1 MGQEYIL
8 HPQLFESHV
17 SFLSSNS
24 MTAKSIDTNTM
35 FASAVSASHV
45 YSTDFSSGVPGVSS
59 IFTGVFYGWGW
70 ELEGVD
76 KGQPGVNTWVRANSS
91 IATGFTTLSAKSVYG
106 DFLGTTRFRAQS
118 ANVIT
123 TNTALGSSTF
133 HGVYYGD
140 GWNLQGVDRGQ
151 PGVNAWVRANSSVAT
166 GFTTLCAKSVHGD
179 FIGTT
184 RYKTEAPSVILTNTS
199 LGSSTFHGVFYGDGR
214 NLLGVS
220 FDQPEINAWVRSNS
234 AVETLGS
241 FWIDASAGSV
251 ALAQEWSKTAYG
263 NGRFISICYNTEID
277 NIAISVDGKN
287 WSTAT
292 CPVTSLTDVTYGNG
306 LFVAVADSTAPI
318 PTKQVATSIDGVNWV
333 SNTCYS
339 ANWKSIAYGNGYFV
353 TISDDGYAY
362 WSNDGLTWQAV
373 LGLPLISW
381 KKINYCDKVFKI
393 VASDL
398 VGTDIETYIA
408 TITVPSVRG
417 TSPNVVSIDT
427 LTTPW
432 YNNNIAYGNGAYI
445 LTTDEVT
452 NQFYRSTD
460 GTNWVQNTL
469 PAVHGKK
476 RYSYS
481 DGLFILAAEKTTPG
495 STIYISKD
503 GEQWNEKYQT
513 SSSSSVINSL
523 DNGNGI
529 FTASSRN
536 KIFVTGRIRTPNEPI
551 INLRHGDTYQYGNQL
566 VSGKLSVA
574 NLSAN
579 SSSVSFVVENG
590 GELQKRFLNYSIIPQ
605 YTFTKDLSVSL
616 GGGKTFGR
624 YVNGNVIASTGK
636 TIPEVLE
643 MSLIEPI
650 TPDATLT
657 SSSTV
662 AFNTTTS
669 ITNALTFTYKLCS
682 LGATVNTAGLTR
694 LEYSRN
700 NSTWSTI
707 NTYNTVPA
715 SPTTYNHIFTDPLT
729 FNGATT
735 IAGTTTPF
743 YYRFTLTDSAGAA
756 RTVTYNITPT
766 AYAAPTLTGLS
777 NGTTTRY
784 KGDISTTYSGT
795 LNRNNTST
803 VPLSSWQLQRSINNN
818 TSWTNRNTIS
828 YITTNPAS
836 TAISF
841 TDNETSNSSMLNAT
855 SVYYRVQH
863 TDSFT
868 TAIAAGPQTT
878 SGSTTAAI
886 NFVYRNVLFYSTK
899 DNVSN
904 LITIADIDAAVLGA
918 STSPGAILSS
928 SKARGP
934 ITGVTPPA
942 NMYTYYAYEA
952 SLGNLT
958 SVVLDGATGIL
969 NTFLASVS
977 PSNPGP
983 IDVSGLNTHGATVTY
998 KVYRS
1003 TSQGAF
1009 TNQTLQFT

>member
-8 HPQLFESHV
+8 QPQLFESHV

-24 MTAKSIDTNTM
+24 MTAKNINTTTVL
-35 FASAVSASHV
+35 ASALSAEYVLGSN
-45 YSTDFSSGVPGVSS
+45 FSSGTPS
-59 IFTGVFYGWGW
+59 ISATFTGVYYGWGW

-76 KGQPGVNTWVRANSS
+76 KGQPGVNSWVRSNSTD
-91 IATGFTTLSAKSVYG
+91 AVGFNTLSAKNVYG
-106 DFLGTTRFRAQS
+106 DFLGSTRFRAQS

-123 TNTALGSSTF
+123 TNTAAGSSTF

-140 GWNLQGVDRGQ
+140 GWNLQGIDRSQ
-151 PGVNAWVRANSSVAT
+151 PGINAWVRSNSSIAT
-166 GFTTLCAKSVHGD
+166 GFDTLSAKNIYGN
-179 FIGTT
+179 FIGSQAF
-184 RYKTEAPSVILTNTS
+184 KNANPVIIATNTAA
-199 LGSSTFHGVFYGDGR
+199 GNSTFHGVFYGDGR

-241 FWIDASAGSV
+241 FWIEATAGNV
-251 ALAQEWSKTAYG
+251 TPAPIWSKTVYG
-263 NGRFISICYNTEID
+263 NGRFVSISYNTD
-277 NIAISVDGKN
+277 VSNIATSMDGIN
-287 WSTAT
+287 WSTT
-292 CPVTSLTDVTYGNG
+292 TSPVTALIDVTYGNG
-306 LFVAVADSTAPI
+306 LFVAISDLNAPDI
-318 PTKQVATSIDGVNWV
+318 SKQIATSIDGTNWL
-333 SNTCYS
+333 SNTS
-339 ANWKSIAYGNGYFV
+339 VTANWQGIAYGNGCFIAV
-353 TISDDGYAY
+353 SVDGYGY
-362 WSNDGLTWQAV
+362 WSKDCKAWQN
-373 LGLPLISW
+373 LNLPLLSW
-381 KKINYCDKVFKI
+381 KGICYANNEFKI
-393 VASDL
+393 VGSDL
-398 VGTDIETYIA
+398 VGSDVETYIG
-408 TITVPSVRG
+408 TITPPFDISSIPSYTG
-417 TSPNVVSIDT
+417 TTVVI
-427 LTTPW
+427 TPW
-432 YNNNIAYGNGAYI
+432 YNNKITYGNGVYI
-445 LTTDEVT
+445 LTTDEAT
-452 NQFYRSTD
+452 NQYYTSTD
-460 GTNWVQNTL
+460 SVDWVQRTL
-469 PAVHGKK
+469 LATGTKK
-476 RYSYS
+476 RCVYG
-481 DGLFILAAEKTTPG
+481 DGLFTLTSNKTTTG
-495 STIYISKD
+495 TVVYLSKD
-503 GEQWNEKYQT
+503 GILWNERYQT
-513 SSSSSVINSL
+513 NTLNTTIHSIGY
-523 DNGNGI
+523 GNGMFI
-529 FTASSRN
+529 AGSTS
-536 KIFVTGRIRTPNEPI
+536 KMYVTGRLRTPNEPL
-551 INLRHGDTYQYGNQL
+551 INVRHGDSIQYGNKNIT
-566 VSGKLSVA
+566 GKLTVA

-579 SSSVSFVVENG
+579 SNSVSFVVENG
-590 GELQKRFLNYSIIPQ
+590 GELQKRFLNFSIIPQ

-616 GGGKTFGR
+616 GSGKTFGR

-636 TIPEVLE
+636 TVPEVLE

-682 LGATVNTAGLTR
+682 LGATVDTSGLTR

-700 NSTWSTI
+700 NSAWSTI
-707 NTYNTVPA
+707 NTYNTVPT
-715 SPTTYNHIFTDPLT
+715 SPTTYNHVFTDPLT

-756 RTVTYNITPT
+756 RTVTFNITP
-766 AYAAPTLTGLS
+766 ASYSAPTLTGL
-777 NGTTTRY
+777 GAIVTTRY

-795 LNRNNTST
+795 LNRINTST

-886 NFVYRNVLFYSTK
+886 NFVHRNVLFYSTK
-899 DNVSN
+899 DNVSS
-904 LITIADIDAAVLGA
+904 LITIADIDAAATGG
-918 STSPGAILSS
+918 STVPGAILSTS
-928 SKARGP
+928 RARGP

-983 IDVSGLNTHGATVTY
+983 TDVTGTNTHGATVTY

-1009 TNQTLQFT
+1009 SNQTLQFT

>member
-8 HPQLFESHV
+8 QPQLFESHV

-24 MTAKSIDTNTM
+24 MTAKNINTTTVL
-35 FASAVSASHV
+35 ASALSAEYVFGNNFNSGTSSVSAS
-45 YSTDFSSGVPGVSS
+45 
-59 IFTGVFYGWGW
+59 FTGVYYGWGW

-76 KGQPGVNTWVRANSS
+76 KGQPGVNAWVRSNSS
-91 IATGFTTLSAKSVYG
+91 VAIGFNTLSAKNVYG

-151 PGVNAWVRANSSVAT
+151 PEINAWVRANSSTAI
-166 GFTTLCAKSVHGD
+166 GFDTLSAKNVYGN
-179 FIGTT
+179 FIGSQTF
-184 RYKTEAPSVILTNTS
+184 KNANPVIIATNTTA
-199 LGSSTFHGVFYGDGR
+199 GSSTFHGVFYGDGR

-241 FWIDASAGSV
+241 TWIETTAGNI
-251 ALAQEWSKTAYG
+251 ALAPIWSKTVYG
-263 NGRFISICYNTEID
+263 NGKFVSISYDSKIN
-277 NIAISVDGKN
+277 NIAVSVDGVN

-292 CPVTSLTDVTYGNG
+292 SPVTALTDIAYGNG
-306 LFVAVADSTAPI
+306 LFVAVSDLNAPNTSRQI
-318 PTKQVATSIDGVNWV
+318 ATSINGTNW
-333 SNTCYS
+333 SSSTCFTADWQS
-339 ANWKSIAYGNGYFV
+339 VAYGNGYFIAV
-353 TISDDGYAY
+353 SDDGYGY
-362 WSNDGLTWQAV
+362 WSKDGKIWQD
-373 LGLPLISW
+373 LSLPLLNW
-381 KKINYCDKVFKI
+381 KRVCYANNEFEIIGSN
-393 VASDL
+393 L
-398 VGTDIETYIA
+398 VGTDVETYIV
-408 TITVPSVRG
+408 TITTPYG
-417 TSPNVVSIDT
+417 VSTAPVYASANI
-427 LTTPW
+427 LVTPW
-432 YNNNIAYGNGAYI
+432 YNNSITYGNGVYI
-445 LTTDEVT
+445 LTTDEAT
-452 NQFYRSTD
+452 DQYYTSTD
-460 GTNWVQNTL
+460 SVNWVQRTL
-469 PAVHGKK
+469 PATGTKK
-476 RYSYS
+476 RCVYG
-481 DGLFILAAEKTTPG
+481 DGLFTLTVNKVTTG
-495 STIYISKD
+495 TVIYISKD
-503 GEQWNEKYQT
+503 GISWSDKYQT
-513 SSSSSVINSL
+513 NTTNTTIHSI
-523 DNGNGI
+523 DYGNGMFI
-529 FTASSRN
+529 AGSNS
-536 KIFVTGRIRTPNEPI
+536 KMYITGRLRTPNEPL
-551 INLRHGDTYQYGNQL
+551 INVRHGDSIQYGNKNIT
-566 VSGKLSVA
+566 GKLTVA
-574 NLSAN
+574 DLSAN

-590 GELQKRFLNYSIIPQ
+590 GELQKRFLDFSVIPL

-616 GGGKTFGR
+616 SNNKTFGR
-624 YVNGNVIASTGK
+624 YVNGSIIASTGK

-682 LGATVNTAGLTR
+682 LGATVDTSGLTR

-700 NSTWSTI
+700 NSAWSTI
-707 NTYNTVPA
+707 NTYNTVPT
-715 SPTTYNHIFTDPLT
+715 SPTTYNHVFTDPLI

-756 RTVTYNITPT
+756 RTVTFNITP
-766 AYAAPTLTGLS
+766 ASYSAPTLTGL
-777 NGTTTRY
+777 GAIVTTRY

-795 LNRNNTST
+795 LNRNSSN

-818 TSWTNRNTIS
+818 TSWTNRNTIA
-828 YITTNPAS
+828 YITTNPS
-836 TAISF
+836 TTSISF
-841 TDNETSNSSMLNAT
+841 TDNETSNSTMLNAN
-855 SVYYRVQH
+855 SVFYRVQH

-868 TAIAAGPQTT
+868 TAIAAGSQTT
-878 SGSTTAAI
+878 GSSTTAAI

-904 LITIADIDAAVLGA
+904 LITIADIDAVATGA
-918 STSPGAILSS
+918 STVPGAILSS
-928 SKARGP
+928 SRARGP

-983 IDVSGLNTHGATVTY
+983 TDVTGTNTHGATVTY

-1009 TNQTLQFT
+1009 SNQTLQFT